1 MNKHFLS
8 KIGFL
13 LLLIIII
20 SICAVS
26 KTTTYE
32 SFTEIRLERLM
43 NQFKKQN
50 NKYEIKLIE
59 ALTNYEINDKNCYID
74 RRNLPCSEKYIEVNG
89 SGLCREMFCL
99 MQTRGIDAKV
109 SQTQCE
115 SIANIKNN
123 LSMLQYCTPT
133 ITSNMTKEHLESIK
147 EER

>member
-50 NKYEIKLIE
+50 IKYEEIINKLSKKQE
-59 ALTNYEINDKNCYID
+59 LIN
-74 RRNLPCSEKYIEVNG
+74 S
-89 SGLCREMFCL
+89 
-99 MQTRGIDAKV
+99 T
-109 SQTQCE
+109 
-115 SIANIKNN
+115 
-123 LSMLQYCTPT
+123 
-133 ITSNMTKEHLESIK
+133 
-147 EER
+147 

>member
-32 SFTEIRLERLM
+32 SFTEIRLKTLI

-50 NKYEIKLIE
+50 NKYEKIINKLSK
-59 ALTNYEINDKNCYID
+59 AQEIIN
-74 RRNLPCSEKYIEVNG
+74 S
-89 SGLCREMFCL
+89 
-99 MQTRGIDAKV
+99 T
-109 SQTQCE
+109 
-115 SIANIKNN
+115 
-123 LSMLQYCTPT
+123 
-133 ITSNMTKEHLESIK
+133 
-147 EER
+147 

>member
-50 NKYEIKLIE
+50 NKYEEIINKLSK
-59 ALTNYEINDKNCYID
+59 TQEIIN
-74 RRNLPCSEKYIEVNG
+74 S
-89 SGLCREMFCL
+89 
-99 MQTRGIDAKV
+99 T
-109 SQTQCE
+109 
-115 SIANIKNN
+115 
-123 LSMLQYCTPT
+123 
-133 ITSNMTKEHLESIK
+133 
-147 EER
+147 